1 MSQKI
6 ILDASFFLS
15 YLLPDEE
22 QADKEV
28 FQKIIGGQA
37 TLLEPY
43 LFCLEVLNGLL
54 SAHKSKR
61 ISASELK
68 NLVSKFAKLGNI
80 EYSFQINQNKVVDLA
95 LKNRLSI
102 YDAVYLH
109 LKEETG
115 CPLYSLDEKLLK
127 LAKDKL

>member
-22 QADKEV
+22 QANKEV

-37 TLLEPY
+37 TLLEPH
-43 LFCLEVLNGLL
+43 LFCLEVLNALL

-68 NLVSKFAKLGNI
+68 NLVSKFSKLTNI
-80 EYSFQINQNKVVDLA
+80 EYSLQINQNKVVALA
-95 LKNRLSI
+95 LKNHLSI
-102 YDAVYLH
+102 YDAIYLY
-109 LKEETG
+109 LKEESG

-127 LAKDKL
+127 SAKDKP